1 MDRTCRF
8 DYRRGPLALVLG
20 GGTVGLVFAAVC
32 LVAGLVLLAGESAA
46 GVVDGPRDRRN
57 RLVKDDLF
65 KEPPSRGTA
74 NRWSVEKMG
83 TVAAVANL
91 CLRRA
96 CRLPRGAFPLL
107 GSSSREPPKPGP
119 LSQRIWRVGKIWAY
133 SSYLKNQ
140 GFALTYPFWGGFKAI

>member
-32 LVAGLVLLAGESAA
+32 LVVGLVLLAGESAA

-65 KEPPSRGTA
+65 KEPPSRG
-74 NRWSVEKMG
+74 
-83 TVAAVANL
+83 
-91 CLRRA
+91 RRIA
-96 CRLPRGAFPLL
+96 GVWKKWDGRCRCEPVFAPRLQASRGAFPLL

-133 SSYLKNQ
+133 SSYSR
-140 GFALTYPFWGGFKAI
+140 TKASP

>member
-32 LVAGLVLLAGESAA
+32 LVVGLVWLAGESAA

-65 KEPPSRGTA
+65 KEPPALGTA
-74 NRWSVEKMG
+74 NPWRVEKMG
-83 TVAAVANL
+83 TVAALANRFF
-91 CLRRA
+91 RRA
-96 CRLPRGAFPLL
+96 CSLPPRAFPL
-107 GSSSREPPKPGP
+107 RAPPPP
-119 LSQRIWRVGKIWAY
+119 
-133 SSYLKNQ
+133 
-140 GFALTYPFWGGFKAI
+140 

>member
-1 MDRTCRF
+1 MYRTCRF

-32 LVAGLVLLAGESAA
+32 LVVGLVLLVGESAA

-74 NRWSVEKMG
+74 NRGVWKKWGRSLPLRTCVR
-83 TVAAVANL
+83 AALAGF
-91 CLRRA
+91 
-96 CRLPRGAFPLL
+96 PGA
-107 GSSSREPPKPGP
+107 
-119 LSQRIWRVGKIWAY
+119 
-133 SSYLKNQ
+133 
-140 GFALTYPFWGGFKAI
+140 PFHC

>member
-32 LVAGLVLLAGESAA
+32 LVAGLVWLAGESAA

-65 KEPPSRGTA
+65 KEPPLAGRRIAGVWKKWGRSLPLRTC
-74 NRWSVEKMG
+74 VC
-83 TVAAVANL
+83 AALAGF
-91 CLRRA
+91 
-96 CRLPRGAFPLL
+96 PGA
-107 GSSSREPPKPGP
+107 
-119 LSQRIWRVGKIWAY
+119 
-133 SSYLKNQ
+133 
-140 GFALTYPFWGGFKAI
+140 PFHC